1 MIFKMAQEETKITVK
16 HTAAEEFVV
25 ALLEAAGVSQ
35 KNAKIVAQG
44 LVQADL
50 RGVESHGINRI
61 PSYLA
66 RIRNGVLDPKA
77 EPALTQVTPVVA
89 QVTPTRLPYEHL
101 FVSQMTQTITS
112 VRSMVTMAS
121 ASRPHTWPWI
131 QLSPWLRPS
140 ASAW

>member
-1 MIFKMAQEETKITVK
+1 MAQEEIKITVK

-25 ALLEAAGVSQ
+25 ALLEASGVSR
-35 KNAKIVAQG
+35 KNAKTVAQG

-89 QVTPTRLPYEHL
+89 QVTTRSPSL
-101 FVSQMTQTITS
+101 QTSLLCADDSDGAS

-121 ASRPHTWPWI
+121 VSRPHT
-131 QLSPWLRPS
+131 
-140 ASAW
+140 

>member
-1 MIFKMAQEETKITVK
+1 MAQEEIKFTVK

-25 ALLEAAGVSQ
+25 ALLEASGVSR
-35 KNAKIVAQG
+35 KNAKTVAQG

-61 PSYLA
+61 PSYLT

-89 QVTPTRLPYEHL
+89 QVTTRSPSL
-101 FVSQMTQTITS
+101 QTSRLCADDSDGAS

-121 ASRPHTWPWI
+121 VSRPHT
-131 QLSPWLRPS
+131 
-140 ASAW
+140 